1 MKGSQIVDV
10 QKETTQGETTV
21 LAWKK
26 PKDTASVILLHS
38 ENNDW
43 ITAIGQISKKRP
55 LWRGRMSG
63 SNSNPGRRA
72 GGINSRTGG
81 GGGELRSEES

>member
-38 ENNDW
+38 ENNDR
-43 ITAIGQISKKRP
+43 ID
-55 LWRGRMSG
+55 L
-63 SNSNPGRRA
+63 
-72 GGINSRTGG
+72 
-81 GGGELRSEES
+81 